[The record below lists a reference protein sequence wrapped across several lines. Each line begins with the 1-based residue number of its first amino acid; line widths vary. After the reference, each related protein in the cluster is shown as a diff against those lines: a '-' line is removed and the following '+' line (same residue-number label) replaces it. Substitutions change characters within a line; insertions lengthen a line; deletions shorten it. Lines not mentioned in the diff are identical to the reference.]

1 LHVRFFNIITIGYIM
16 TWEVILLILL
26 AAFVCELIDSSLGML
41 YGTIL
46 SPTLIIAGFDPLIV
60 VPSILL
66 SQSVGSLIASVMHH
80 KLKNVNFY
88 VKPDITPP
96 RPGTDLFDLLKKNTS
111 QDLKVVLVI
120 TITGVVT
127 TVLAATAAI
136 HIPKEILKTYIGVLV
151 LAMGIILL
159 LKTKFKFSWKK
170 VFGVGLISAFNKG
183 VSGGGFGPVVTS
195 GQIIS
200 GRSARKSIGT
210 TALSEAPICIAGFLT
225 YWIIN
230 GMSDWSLVLIL
241 TIGSIFGALIGPL
254 ITAKI
259 RSEKILILALG
270 IIVTLLGLWTLSK
283 TWIL

>member
-1 LHVRFFNIITIGYIM
+1 M
-16 TWEVILLILL
+16 SWEVILLILL

-127 TVLAATAAI
+127 TVLAAAAAI